1 MINILLPSM
10 GTATFFKESFFPKP
24 LIEIGDMTML
34 ELVIGNFQKVKD
46 RQMIYIALEEDCSK
60 FHLDCSVRLL
70 EKDATV
76 ISLKNQ
82 TAGAL
87 CTALLAIEC
96 IDNDNSLIIANSDQI
111 IDVDYNQVIKTFDE
125 QGADAGVITFSS
137 IHPRWS
143 YVKMEDDAVVEVAE
157 KKPLSNR
164 AIAGFYYYRR
174 GHDFVEAAKQA
185 ILKQTNLNGKYYVSA
200 SYNELILKGKKV
212 AAYEIAKEQYHSFYS
227 PERVKEYEKRINR

>member
-10 GTATFFKESFFPKP
+10 GAATFFKESFFPKP

-46 RQMIYIALEEDCSK
+46 RQLIYVVLEEDCNK
-60 FHLDCSVRLL
+60 FHLDCSVKLL
-70 EKDATV
+70 EKDAIV
-76 ISLKNQ
+76 LPLKNQ

-87 CTALLAIEC
+87 CTALLAIEY
-96 IDNDNSLIIANSDQI
+96 IDNASPLIIANSDQI
-111 IDVDYNQVIKTFDE
+111 IDVDYDQVINVFTE
-125 QGADAGVITFSS
+125 QKADAGVITFSS

-143 YVKMEDDAVVEVAE
+143 YAKMEDNEVIEVAE

-164 AIAGFYYYRR
+164 AIAGFYYYRQ

-185 ILKQTNLNGKYYVSA
+185 ILKQNSLNGRYYISA

-227 PERVKEYEKRINR
+227 PEKIKEYEKRING